1 MDKLRVL
8 VVDDEPG
15 MRLAVERVLQQYTV
29 RLPEVET
36 EVGFELELAASG
48 EEALEKIERSRPDLM
63 LLDHKLPRLSGLDVL
78 NRLAED
84 KAAPLTIMITAYASL
99 ETAVAATKRGAFDF
113 LAKPFTPEELKAAIY
128 KAAKQIVLERQ
139 ARKLAR
145 EKKQFRF
152 QMISVVAHELKAPLA
167 AIEQYLDI
175 LYDRT
180 LGDNPE
186 AYNQM
191 LQRSLARVQGMRKL
205 ITDLLDLTRIE
216 SGQKKRELIALDVR
230 ALAETALETVRPDA
244 QPRGISLALP
254 AGPPAPMIADR
265 WEIEIILN
273 NLLTNAVKY
282 NRDAGRVDATV
293 EAKDG
298 KIILRVEDTGIGM
311 APEDAARLF
320 QEFVRIKS
328 AETESISGSGLGLSI
343 VKKIALLYGGEVA
356 VESQPGRGSVFTVVL
371 NAGLN
376 EARVIG

>member
-1 MDKLRVL
+1 
-8 VVDDEPG
+8 
-15 MRLAVERVLQQYTV
+15 LQQYTV